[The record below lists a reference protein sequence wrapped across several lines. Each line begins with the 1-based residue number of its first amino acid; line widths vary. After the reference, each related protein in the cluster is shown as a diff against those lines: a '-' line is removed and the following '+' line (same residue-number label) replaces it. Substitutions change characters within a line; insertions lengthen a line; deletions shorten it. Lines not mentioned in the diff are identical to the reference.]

1 MPAKTPSVAD
11 GPAPTADSERSLR
24 TRRLSSTL
32 GRVFDDQADA
42 RGWLSTP
49 NAALSGRSP
58 LSLLDTDVGARLV
71 DEVLTRLE
79 FGVYA

>member
-11 GPAPTADSERSLR
+11 GPASTADSARLLR
-24 TRRLSSTL
+24 TRRLFEHARTI
-32 GRVFDDQADA
+32 FDDEADA
-42 RGWLSTP
+42 RAWFSTP

-58 LSLLDTDVGARLV
+58 LSLLDTDAGARLV
-71 DEVLTRLE
+71 DAVLTRLK